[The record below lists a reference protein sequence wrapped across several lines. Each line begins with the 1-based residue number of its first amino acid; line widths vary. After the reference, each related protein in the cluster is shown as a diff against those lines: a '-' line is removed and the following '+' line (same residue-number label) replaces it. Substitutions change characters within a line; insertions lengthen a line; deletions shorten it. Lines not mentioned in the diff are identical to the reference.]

1 MTKLHDSPPNLVFSI
16 HYHQARDLTES
27 KIYQPWTP
35 MSKKKPP
42 QYVCCI
48 FFEKKRC
55 RIYKCS
61 SYFYLP
67 TIIITLILLI
77 DTTNM

>member
-48 FFEKKRC
+48 FCEKKDVEFINAA
-55 RIYKCS
+55 RIFICQQ
-61 SYFYLP
+61 
-67 TIIITLILLI
+67 
-77 DTTNM
+77 

>member
-48 FFEKKRC
+48 FFEKK
-55 RIYKCS
+55 K
-61 SYFYLP
+61 
-67 TIIITLILLI
+67 
-77 DTTNM
+77 M

>member
-16 HYHQARDLTES
+16 HHHQATYLTES

-48 FFEKKRC
+48 FCEKKDVEFINVA
-55 RIYKCS
+55 RIFICQQ
-61 SYFYLP
+61 
-67 TIIITLILLI
+67 
-77 DTTNM
+77 